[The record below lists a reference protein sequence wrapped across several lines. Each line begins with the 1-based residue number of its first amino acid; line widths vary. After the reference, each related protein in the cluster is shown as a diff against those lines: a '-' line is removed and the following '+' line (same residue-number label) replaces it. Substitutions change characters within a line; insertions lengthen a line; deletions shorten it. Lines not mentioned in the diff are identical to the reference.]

1 MLGFGLGLR
10 GGSGA
15 SPGPAAIFGATSYAD
30 LMFSDMGRLWQD
42 SAGASPVTAQG
53 QPVGLV
59 SGLGNAGGQA
69 SQGTAAQR
77 PTWQGSHAEFD
88 GVDDYLDLNA
98 AARDITRNAGGLTL
112 WVAFRPVSVAF
123 MSLLGVSTTAATT
136 QRVLVQSLSSGALR
150 LSYRR
155 ADGDASTN
163 ADSAAGLIGAGT
175 DQFLV
180 LSVDFAGGG
189 SEALRGWLNG
199 TQVISAAI
207 SGTGNTSDTA
217 AARGRVGGSLSGAP
231 PTPLTAGRIYRCGL
245 AKRACSTTEAQLLTA
260 SLQGGIA

>member
-10 GGSGA
+10 GGRGA

-30 LMFSDMGRLWQD
+30 LMFADMGRLWQD
-42 SAGASPVTAQG
+42 SVAASPVTAQG

-59 SGLGNAGGQA
+59 SGLGSAGGQA
-69 SQGTAAQR
+69 LQATASQR

-98 AARDITRNAGGLTL
+98 AARDITRNASGLTL
-112 WVAFRPVSVAF
+112 WTVFRPASVAF
-123 MSLLGVSTTAATT
+123 MALIGVSTTGATT
-136 QRVLVQSLSSGALR
+136 PRVLLQVLSTGALR

-155 ADGDASTN
+155 EDGDGSTVV
-163 ADSAAGLIGAGT
+163 DSAAGVVGAGL
-175 DQFLV
+175 DHAVV
-180 LSVDFAGGG
+180 LTLDFAGGG
-189 SEALRGWLNG
+189 SEALRVWLNG
-199 TQVISAAI
+199 MPVISAAI

-245 AKRACSTTEAQLLTA
+245 ARRACSAAEAQLLTT